1 MTPEKKKLAGRIL
14 MITSI
19 LLLAVNLILYVRGD
33 GLPGLT
39 AMGALFFILG
49 VAASRGS
56 KPGET

>member
-1 MTPEKKKLAGRIL
+1 MTPDRRKLAGRIL

-19 LLLAVNLILYVRGD
+19 LVLAVNLVLYMRGN

-39 AMGALFFILG
+39 AMGALFFILA

-56 KPGET
+56 KPGEP